1 MKVHHDVV
9 IVIVNLANTTLVD
22 WAAVSILTAIVNRLT
37 VDLAVGNVQLV
48 EALAVNAELTKQVTN
63 KRSTSPSL

>member
-63 KRSTSPSL
+63 KRSISPSL